1 MSAYSRTEQGARRA
15 GRGASVPS
23 VAARP
28 LSASASPLPSL
39 ARMPA
44 PGRTQAGGGVHHPA
58 LRSGRAGQRPQ
69 PAGPSP
75 PPRLRLLATYYL
87 RRLPR
92 YLSPCRSASRGRSA
106 GALGSNSGLTLSS
119 AVSGSAAPLLR
130 LPAAAS
136 LCPRRLTTPR
146 RLLAPR
152 RRPPYSAGAAY
163 SAPLRRLPL
172 RLRLRLKSAP
182 TPAGG
187 AAPPLRLPARQLP
200 AAPACR
206 ARLAE
211 CCAQPT
217 ADSTLVTCRVTAAV
231 PRRLLSTVR
240 DERPRTL

>member
-106 GALGSNSGLTLSS
+106 GALGST
-119 AVSGSAAPLLR
+119 SAAEQRSLSARRSGRQLR
-130 LPAAAS
+130 T
-136 LCPRRLTTPR
+136 R
-146 RLLAPR
+146 
-152 RRPPYSAGAAY
+152 
-163 SAPLRRLPL
+163 SAPGFPSSSL
-172 RLRLRLKSAP
+172 
-182 TPAGG
+182 G
-187 AAPPLRLPARQLP
+187 
-200 AAPACR
+200 
-206 ARLAE
+206 
-211 CCAQPT
+211 AQPT
-217 ADSTLVTCRVTAAV
+217 GGSTLATCRVTTRRTEADRVSSVGSAV
-231 PRRLLSTVR
+231 HETLTFWETKLRWSTTVR
-240 DERPRTL
+240 RVGTRHVARVEPPVG

>member
-130 LPAAAS
+130 
-136 LCPRRLTTPR
+136 
-146 RLLAPR
+146 R
-152 RRPPYSAGAAY
+152 RREQRTLRGARGKPEQPEQP
-163 SAPLRRLPL
+163 SRSRR
-172 RLRLRLKSAP
+172 
-182 TPAGG
+182 GG
-187 AAPPLRLPARQLP
+187 AAPPAGVGADLEPKAAAEQRMLVAL
-200 AAPACR
+200 AASSAPALLR
-206 ARLAE
+206 ASPPAL
-211 CCAQPT
+211 
-217 ADSTLVTCRVTAAV
+217 
-231 PRRLLSTVR
+231 
-240 DERPRTL
+240 